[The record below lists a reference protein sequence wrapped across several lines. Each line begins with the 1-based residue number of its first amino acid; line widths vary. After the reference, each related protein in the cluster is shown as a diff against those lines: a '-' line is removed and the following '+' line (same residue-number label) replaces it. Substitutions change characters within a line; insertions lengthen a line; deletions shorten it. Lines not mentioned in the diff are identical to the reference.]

1 MILQIIAKV
10 KEIIVLFC
18 DLDLQVVA
26 FWEISAKNVILGQE
40 TMVCFA
46 ESIFTL
52 SIDMKKILKRFTWY
66 EGYE

>member
-46 ESIFTL
+46 ESISTL
-52 SIDMKKILKRFTWY
+52 SIDMKKY
-66 EGYE
+66 